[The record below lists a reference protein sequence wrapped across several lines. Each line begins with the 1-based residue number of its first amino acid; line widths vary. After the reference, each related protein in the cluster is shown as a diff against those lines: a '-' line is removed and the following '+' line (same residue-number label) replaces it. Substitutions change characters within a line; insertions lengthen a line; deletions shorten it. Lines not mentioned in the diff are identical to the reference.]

1 MNTYEERREEDDRRD
16 RNAIPEFSLIDINGK
31 LVTSD
36 RRARKDRRTGVDATQ
51 TTLSEKEFAEFF
63 RKANEETSY

>member
-1 MNTYEERREEDDRRD
+1 MSTNVERREANDRRD
-16 RNAIPEFSLIDINGK
+16 RNAIPEFSLIDVNGK

-36 RRARKDRRTGVDATQ
+36 RRARKDRRTGVDVTQ